1 MKGTET
7 GQLRCLVF
15 LCTTRRCRND
25 FLVGLE
31 KVYIFCLR
39 PEIFS
44 ENLPA
49 KSCQATRKPRELF
62 SEEICADMSQNPR
75 HGP

>member
-1 MKGTET
+1 MMPLQKDTKRCVGEKLGIMMKGTET

-31 KVYIFCLR
+31 KI
-39 PEIFS
+39 
-44 ENLPA
+44 
-49 KSCQATRKPRELF
+49 
-62 SEEICADMSQNPR
+62 
-75 HGP
+75 